1 MNQTI
6 ESQKNI
12 HATGKVIKAFGN
24 LLQVQFEGDIR
35 QGEVVMVHVDDQKL
49 KAEVIEIVGNE
60 AKIQVFEDTRGI
72 KLLTPVYFTG
82 DLLEAELGPGL
93 LKSIFD
99 GLQNPLAKVAE
110 MSGFFL
116 PRGIYLPAI
125 DRDLKW
131 NFEPVA
137 KVGDQLKR
145 GDTLGTTMEGR
156 FPHHIMVPFSHYGQ
170 YKITWMIAP
179 GSYNV
184 DTVVAKATDQD
195 DKEVSFTMVQKW
207 PVKSALVQGEKI
219 KPTKMMD
226 TGERIIDTQFP
237 LLKGGS
243 FCTPG
248 PFGAGKT
255 VLQHHL
261 SKYASV
267 DIVLFVAC
275 GERAGEVVEVLRE
288 FPHLTDPHTGE
299 SLMNRTVI
307 ICNTSSMPVAARE
320 SSIYMGITIA
330 EYYRQMGLDILVLAD
345 STSRWAQALREMSG
359 RLEEIPGEEAF
370 PAYLASRIADF
381 YERSGVIALPHG
393 RSGSI
398 TIGGAVSPAGGNFEE
413 PVTQATLSVVGAFLG
428 LSRARSDSRRYPAI
442 DPLISWSKYLDVVA
456 KDINHLA
463 DGKKNNE
470 EDNSTNQEVDE
481 WDKMVKRAL
490 KILFQSDEIAK
501 RMEVVGEEGVAIEDF
516 YIYLKGELY
525 EVSYLQQN
533 AFDKEDTYS
542 PLERQ
547 IPLFKLINR
556 IFLADFHFSN
566 KEDSRQ
572 FFLNLQNEIK
582 NMNGMP
588 FKTEQ
593 YRHAFKTIEE
603 KIYQATHKKKAN

>member
-1 MNQTI
+1 MSQTL
-6 ESQKNI
+6 ESQEQV
-12 HATGKVIKAFGN
+12 HATGKVVKAFGN
-24 LLQVQFEGDIR
+24 LLQVEFEGDIR
-35 QGEVVMVHVDDQKL
+35 QGEVVMVHVDNQKL
-49 KAEVIEIVGNE
+49 KAEVIEIIGNE

-72 KLLTPVYFTG
+72 ELSTPVYFTG

-99 GLQNPLAKVAE
+99 GLQNPLVKVAE

-125 DRDLKW
+125 SRDQTW
-131 NFEPVA
+131 DFVPVA
-137 KVGDQLKR
+137 KVGETLER

-156 FPHHIMVPFSHYGQ
+156 FHHHIMVPFSLYGR
-170 YKITWMIAP
+170 YKITWVIPA

-184 DTVVAKATDQD
+184 DTVVAKAVDHEG
-195 DKEVSFTMVQKW
+195 KEHSFTMVQKW
-207 PVKSALVQGEKI
+207 PVKTALMNGEKI

-381 YERSGVIALPHG
+381 YERSGVISLSHG
-393 RSGSI
+393 RTGSI

-456 KDINHLA
+456 KDLLEQSHEKNKGQNA
-463 DGKKNNE
+463 DLEGLE
-470 EDNSTNQEVDE
+470 IDDWSL
-481 WDKMVKRAL
+481 MVKRAL
-490 KILFQSDEIAK
+490 KILFQSNEIAK
-501 RMEVVGEEGVAIEDF
+501 RMEVVGEEGVALEDF

-525 EVSYLQQN
+525 EVAYLQQN
-533 AFDKEDTYS
+533 AFDKEDTYC
-542 PLERQ
+542 PLPRQ
-547 IPLFKLINR
+547 IPLFNLINR
-556 IFLADFHFSN
+556 IFLADFHFTD
-566 KEDSRQ
+566 KEEVRE

-582 NMNGMP
+582 NLNGMP
-588 FKTEQ
+588 FKSEKYQ
-593 YRHAFKTIEE
+593 KAFKKIEE
-603 KIYQATHKKKAN
+603 KLHHATHKKS